1 MINTTRTLFVTGD
14 TAPTLSGVVTS
25 GTTPASLVGAAVV
38 LQLRKPD
45 RTVVTP
51 APAATVTDAAAGAWS
66 YTWATGELIA
76 GTWEVEVQ
84 VTYAGGAVQTFPTEA
99 PARFVVRSEIG

>member
-38 LQLRKPD
+38 LQFRKPD
-45 RTVVTP
+45 RAGQVSF
-51 APAATVTDAAAGAWS
+51 ATVTDAAAGAWS

>member
-1 MINTTRTLFVTGD
+1 MTTLFVTGD

-25 GTTPASLVGAAVV
+25 GGTPASLVGATCV
-38 LQLRKPD
+38 LNLRKPD
-45 RTVVTP
+45 RTVITRP
-51 APAATVTDAAAGAWS
+51 ATVTDAAAGAWS
-66 YTWATGELIA
+66 YTWATGELVA

-84 VTYAGGAVQTFPTEA
+84 VTYAGGAIQTFPTEA